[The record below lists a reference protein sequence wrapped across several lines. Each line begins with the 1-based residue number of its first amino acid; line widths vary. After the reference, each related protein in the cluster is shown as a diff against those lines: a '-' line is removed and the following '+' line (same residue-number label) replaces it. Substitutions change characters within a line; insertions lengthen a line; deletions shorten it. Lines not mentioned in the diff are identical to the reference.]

1 MKRGGW
7 VEGVWG
13 GFKFKSVLLIEP
25 HDPKSRIKY
34 YGGAG
39 FLGVDGGES

>member
-7 VEGVWG
+7 VEGVG
-13 GFKFKSVLLIEP
+13 DFKFKSVVLIEP
-25 HDPKSRIKY
+25 HDLKSRIKY
-34 YGGAG
+34 YGRVR